1 MRKSLKVFTEPNKL
15 QKWCA
20 ARRQA
25 GAKVALVP
33 TMGYLHEGHLSL
45 IAAAKRK
52 GADEIVVSVFVN
64 PVQFGPNEDY
74 EKYPRDEKAD
84 LAKCRAA
91 GATAVFF
98 PTPANMYLD
107 GHSTYITEETL
118 AAGLCGARR
127 PGHFRG
133 VCTVV
138 AKLFNLVHPHLAVFG
153 QKDFQQAAVIKR
165 MVRDLN
171 FDLKIVV
178 APIVREPSGLARSSR
193 NTYLS
198 DDERARGRALEG
210 APPGEGRRGGEGDAP
225 LALVQREDRARAGE
239 GGPQGRLRG
248 GRGRGDARA
257 RQDAREGRGGAAR
270 RVVRQDAPH
279 RQRDHVGFEQQT
291 HQPNRRK
298 KEQQWK

>member
-1 MRKSLKVFTEPNKL
+1 MKIFQQPQKL
-15 QKWCA
+15 QKWCR
-20 ARRQA
+20 ARKLA
-25 GAKVALVP
+25 GAKIALVP
-33 TMGYLHEGHLSL
+33 TMGYLHDGHLSL
-45 IAAAKRK
+45 IREAKRR

-107 GHSTYITEETL
+107 RHSVYVNEEDL
-118 AAGLCGARR
+118 SRGLCGARR

-138 AKLFNLVHPHLAVFG
+138 AKLFNLAHPDFAVFG
-153 QKDFQQAAVIKR
+153 QKDYQQAQVIKR

-171 FDLKIVV
+171 FDLKIIV
-178 APIVREPSGLARSSR
+178 APIVREKSGLARSSR

-198 DDERARGRALEG
+198 SEERERAVAISRALMSFG
-210 APPGEGRRGGEGDAP
+210 AKGGVKTLAALRKSLEKAGLVVDYVECVDAETLEP
-225 LALVQREDRARAGE
+225 RKTPKKGCCILVAAFCGKT
-239 GGPQGRLRG
+239 RLI
-248 GRGRGDARA
+248 DN
-257 RQDAREGRGGAAR
+257 
-270 RVVRQDAPH
+270 RVL
-279 RQRDHVGFEQQT
+279 
-291 HQPNRRK
+291 
-298 KEQQWK
+298 

>member
-1 MRKSLKVFTEPNKL
+1 MKIFREPLKL
-15 QKWCA
+15 QKWA
-20 ARRQA
+20 KAQSKA
-25 GAKVALVP
+25 GKTIALVP

-45 IAAAKRK
+45 IETAKKK
-52 GADEIVVSVFVN
+52 GADEIIVSVFVN

-91 GATAVFF
+91 GATAIFF

-107 GHSTYITEETL
+107 RHSVYITEEDLST
-118 AAGLCGARR
+118 GLCGARR

-138 AKLFNLVHPHLAVFG
+138 GKLFNLAHPDFAVFG
-153 QKDFQQAAVIKR
+153 QKDYQQAQVIKR

-198 DDERARGRALEG
+198 AEEKERA
-210 APPGEGRRGGEGDAP
+210 
-225 LALVQREDRARAGE
+225 LALSQSLKSITVGKTVAAERKRVTAFLEKAGLTVDYVE
-239 GGPQGRLRG
+239 FVDGETLQPVKKTAKGVCVLLAVYDGKTRLI
-248 GRGRGDARA
+248 DN
-257 RQDAREGRGGAAR
+257 
-270 RVVRQDAPH
+270 RVL
-279 RQRDHVGFEQQT
+279 
-291 HQPNRRK
+291 
-298 KEQQWK
+298 

>member
-1 MRKSLKVFTEPNKL
+1 M
-15 QKWCA
+15 
-20 ARRQA
+20 
-25 GAKVALVP
+25 
-33 TMGYLHEGHLSL
+33 
-45 IAAAKRK
+45 
-52 GADEIVVSVFVN
+52 N

-74 EKYPRDEKAD
+74 DKYPRDEKAD

-198 DDERARGRALEG
+198 DDERSRAVALSASLRQAKADVAEKGTLPWRPYSAKIVKALEKAG
-210 APPGEGRRGGEGDAP
+210 LKVDYVEAVDAETLVP
-225 LALVQREDRARAGE
+225 VTTLAK
-239 GGPQGRLRG
+239 
-248 GRGRGDARA
+248 
-257 RQDAREGRGGAAR
+257 GAAVLLAVWCGKTR
-270 RVVRQDAPH
+270 LIDNAIM
-279 RQRDHVGFEQQT
+279 
-291 HQPNRRK
+291 
-298 KEQQWK
+298 

>member
-1 MRKSLKVFTEPNKL
+1 MKIFREPKKL
-15 QKWCA
+15 QTWCA
-20 ARRQA
+20 RQRMN
-25 GAKVALVP
+25 GRKIALVP

-45 IAAAKRK
+45 IAAAKKK

-74 EKYPRDEKAD
+74 AKYPRDEKAD

-98 PTPANMYLD
+98 PTSENMYLD
-107 GHSTYITEETL
+107 AHSVYVNEDAL
-118 AAGLCGARR
+118 SASLCGARR

-138 AKLFNLVHPHLAVFG
+138 AKLFNLVHPHFAVFG
-153 QKDFQQAAVIKR
+153 QKDFQQAAVIRR

-171 FDLKIVV
+171 FDLDLVV

-198 DDERARGRALEG
+198 DDERARATALSQ
-210 APPGEGRRGGEGDAP
+210 
-225 LALVQREDRARAGE
+225 ALFVAQADVKAKSDIRWATARAKIVRSLEQAGLKLDYVE
-239 GGPQGRLRG
+239 AVDADTLEPVKTLRKGVAVLLAVYCGKTRLI
-248 GRGRGDARA
+248 DNA
-257 RQDAREGRGGAAR
+257 
-270 RVVRQDAPH
+270 VM
-279 RQRDHVGFEQQT
+279 
-291 HQPNRRK
+291 
-298 KEQQWK
+298 

>member
-1 MRKSLKVFTEPNKL
+1 MKIFTEPLKL
-15 QKWCA
+15 QKWCK
-20 ARRQA
+20 ARKLA
-25 GAKVALVP
+25 GKRIALVP

-45 IAAAKRK
+45 IAKAKKK

-64 PVQFGPNEDY
+64 PVQFCPGEDY

-91 GATAVFF
+91 GATAIFF
-98 PTPANMYLD
+98 PTPENMYLPR
-107 GHSTYITEETL
+107 HSVYVNEEDL
-118 AAGLCGARR
+118 SKGLCGARR

-138 AKLFNLVHPHLAVFG
+138 AKLFNLAHPDFAVFG
-153 QKDFQQAAVIKR
+153 QKDYQQVQVIKR

-198 DDERARGRALEG
+198 PEEKKKA
-210 APPGEGRRGGEGDAP
+210 
-225 LALVQREDRARAGE
+225 LALSKNLTLLKSSCSSASRMSRKVGLATIAANIEKAGL
-239 GGPQGRLRG
+239 RLDYLSCV
-248 GRGRGDARA
+248 DAETLEPCKKPA
-257 RQDAREGRGGAAR
+257 KGCCVLVAAYCGKTR
-270 RVVRQDAPH
+270 LIDNVLL
-279 RQRDHVGFEQQT
+279 
-291 HQPNRRK
+291 
-298 KEQQWK
+298 